1 MLDVLLVEATAE
13 ERARVVDCLK
23 GQAPLRLC
31 AAVADGPALH
41 AALAQERPQ
50 LLLVNG
56 DAPGQPRRLACLRT
70 LAPLGLP
77 TLLYSQ
83 APAELDLPTLLA
95 YKVRGL
101 IDKGHLATL
110 PQALTAV
117 AQGQLWFAPELLQRL
132 YTAALTGPSS
142 PLPVAAALTLREQQ
156 VLQLFWAAW
165 SREQVARYLG
175 ISLNSVKT
183 HLQHIRHKLG
193 CHSLDELRIK
203 AMPNAPAP
211 IACG

>member
-13 ERARVVDCLK
+13 EGARVAECLK
-23 GQAPLRLC
+23 GKAPLRLC

-50 LLLVNG
+50 LLLVNA
-56 DAPGQPRRLACLRT
+56 DAPGQTRLACLRT

-101 IDKGHLATL
+101 IDKEQFSTL
-110 PQALTAV
+110 PQALMVV
-117 AQGQLWFAPELLQRL
+117 AQGQLWFDPELLQRL
-132 YTAALTGPSS
+132 YTAALTERVS
-142 PLPVAAALTLREQQ
+142 PLPVATLTLREQQ